1 MTGVEGAINLTR
13 WSGSGSHWRRCLV
26 VMVWAF
32 VPLAAWAGT
41 ISFSLSLT
49 GSTLTAMSEGN
60 SSAFLPTVLRLLPDG
75 HWEVLPVLPGTIS
88 PAELAPGA
96 RFHVSWTQIPRSSQ
110 STSPFEAL
118 QPLMVRFFDQAGVSF
133 GQISFLHPPPK
144 ATATL
149 QAGYEDGK
157 LVIAPP
163 GDAAAERVI
172 RASWLLWA
180 QEEGIGGIRDPLR
193 LEGRQP
199 SAQHIEWHKG
209 MVPVRIDTGAGQ
221 PSAILLHDTGQ
232 GYGMQ
237 VISAGR
243 LASREQRTAWLD
255 ASPDFYRPALLMFAA
270 GVSVVL
276 FGIVGPKGERQDTW
290 IRVLTSSLGRTPIWI
305 GDLVFTVA
313 AASLVA
319 STLGIGFLNS
329 PNTPTGGDTASHVLY
344 ARLYADE
351 LLFSGHILPWVPEV
365 FGGLPFLSYYF
376 PLPFI
381 VIALLSKL
389 IGFAPAFKWGAFL
402 AAMLLPGAVFVGSRR
417 WLHLS
422 WPAVL
427 FGGLGALAFVLHEQ
441 NAIWG
446 GNLLSTLAGEFAYSY
461 SLLFA
466 VLTMMAWARA
476 TALGRGWLFPALLEA
491 GCGFSHGF
499 PLLVVGF
506 STAFLLLDGDSFRR
520 TFGLLLRGH
529 LFAFFLLGGWLWPMI
544 EMHGLTIANDAA
556 FPLADWRDLLP
567 ATLWPVFAGGGVG
580 LVLLVVP
587 AVRRTWGADQARVA
601 RYFVSA
607 AGLSAVAF
615 IAGDQLGLAD
625 IRFFPPVWLLSAI
638 VSGWLLGQVLPA
650 LVPLKGARERV
661 GSLTAAPVL
670 FAAAAVAGLLGWI
683 GQHVHSVPDWSLWNH
698 SGLEAKPQWV
708 NLSRLFPAMRGDL
721 WSPRLVF
728 EHDPANSDIGSTRA
742 LEALPMFIN
751 HRPVLEGLYMES
763 AILGPATYQLQS
775 EVSARPSSP
784 LVRFPSGQLDPDFAA
799 RHMNFL
805 HADTLLL
812 RSSKAKGAVEASGLF
827 EKVVESAPFSLYRL
841 KRFSSH
847 LIQVVAQPIRVW
859 PMHDW
864 MQDAFEWF
872 RTRSQFDAF
881 LPVFGAAVAAT
892 DKRSAD
898 APARVKQLSRHRM
911 MFETEA
917 VGQPHLIK
925 IAYHPRWH
933 LVSKGTLQI
942 AGPGFMLVVPQE
954 GEIQLD
960 YGLTSVG
967 TVGMFATLGCLL
979 YLVLFSWRM
988 EPRPA
993 SVTISV
999 IPSPARLWRWSA
1011 LAANWVAL
1019 GLLGAY
1025 LWLSSPER
1033 HYNAAWDA
1041 MRTHQYDEAS
1051 AQFAHA
1057 YKLRRPPA
1065 KKEEALFWLAK
1076 ATELA
1081 GHRAEAKNHY
1091 HELIE
1096 RYRGYWLPES
1106 LYIANQLERLDG
1118 RIAEAEALARRL
1130 RGEYSGNKWTQKLDE
1145 RD

>member
-13 WSGSGSHWRRCLV
+13 WSGSGSHWRRCLAV
-26 VMVWAF
+26 LAWAF

-60 SSAFLPTVLRLLPDG
+60 SSAFFPTVLRLLPDG
-75 HWEVLPVLPGTIS
+75 HWEALPVLPGTIS

-149 QAGYEDGK
+149 QSGYEGGK

-180 QEEGIGGIRDPLR
+180 QEEGIGGTRDPLR

-237 VISAGR
+237 VVSAGR
-243 LASREQRTAWLD
+243 LASREQRAAWLD

-276 FGIVGPKGERQDTW
+276 FGIVGPKGERQDAW
-290 IRVLTSSLGRTPIWI
+290 IRVLTNSLGRTPIWI

-329 PNTPTGGDTASHVLY
+329 PNIPTGGDTASHVLY
-344 ARLYADE
+344 AWLYADE
-351 LLFSGHILPWVPEV
+351 LLFSSHILPWVPEV

-422 WPAVL
+422 WPAAL

-441 NAIWG
+441 NSIWG

-476 TALGRGWLFPALLEA
+476 TALGRGWLLPALLEA

-506 STAFLLLDGDSFRR
+506 STAFLLLDGDNFRR

-529 LFAFFLLGGWLWPMI
+529 LFAFCLLGGWLWPMI
-544 EMHGLTIANDAA
+544 EMHGLTIPNDAA

-587 AVRRTWGADQARVA
+587 AVRRTWGADQARAA

-650 LVPLKGARERV
+650 LVSLKGARERV

-670 FAAAAVAGLLGWI
+670 FAAAAVTGLLGWI

-812 RSSKAKGAVEASGLF
+812 RSSKAKAAVEASGLF
-827 EKVVESAPFSLYRL
+827 EKAAESAPFSLYRL

-847 LIQVVAQPIRVW
+847 LIQVVAQPIRVR

-925 IAYHPRWH
+925 IAYHRRWH

-954 GEIQLD
+954 REIQLD
-960 YGLTSVG
+960 YGQTWVG

-993 SVTISV
+993 SVKISV

-1011 LAANWVAL
+1011 LAASWVAL

-1025 LWLSSPER
+1025 LGLNSPER

-1051 AQFAHA
+1051 ARFAHA

-1065 KKEEALFWLAK
+1065 KKEEALYWLAK

-1091 HELIE
+1091 RELIE

-1106 LYIANQLERLDG
+1106 LYIASQLERLDG

-1130 RGEYSGNKWTQKLDE
+1130 RGEYPGNKWTQKLDE